1 MDDDDRALGRKRNKN
16 KITKIFP
23 KENEMILVRQLQPKR
38 ETLAASDGINEK
50 QEVLLKTCVV
60 NSILITYCIARG
72 SVTSCGYLHTI
83 FAAVV

>member
-1 MDDDDRALGRKRNKN
+1 MHCIPFIYYAL
-16 KITKIFP
+16 
-23 KENEMILVRQLQPKR
+23 ILLDWR
-38 ETLAASDGINEK
+38 ERLAASDGINEK

-60 NSILITYCIARG
+60 NVILITYYIARG